1 MLDPLVLGLIG
12 FASALLLLAIR
23 VPIAF
28 ALAGVSTSFIFIFF
42 AGRSG
47 SFNFGAAWAPTLSMV
62 SSNTFDLVHSYD
74 LSMIPLFVLLGH
86 VAYHTGMTTDIYRA
100 ARVWLMRI
108 PGGVGMASV
117 FGCGGFSAITGS
129 SIACASAMGR
139 ICVPEM
145 LRVGYDKRL
154 ATSTVAVG
162 GTLGSLIPPSV
173 LFIVYGIFT
182 ETSINRLF
190 LAGVIPGLLSLAGFL
205 LVIYIWVKRKPDTA
219 PLPDFELAP
228 GDRRKAAI
236 KCWPA
241 VLLFTI
247 IIGGIYSGLF
257 TATEAAAV
265 SAFAAIMIGTLQKK
279 LSWNQFIHSVKE
291 TATQTTTIFFIAAG
305 AKIFVGFV
313 ALTGMAPALVGV
325 VETADLSIGLLLVV
339 IAGIYLL
346 LGMFLDPLGILVLTL
361 PFLVPMMEG
370 YGLDL
375 IWFGVVVIKLLEI
388 SLITP
393 PVGLNVFVIASV
405 TSPKVAVY
413 EIFSGVVRFLVMDVL
428 VLILLIVFPILSLF
442 LPRTMF

>member
-1 MLDPLVLGLIG
+1 MDPLTLGLVG
-12 FASALLLLAIR
+12 FACAILLLAFR

-28 ALAGVSTSFIFIFF
+28 TLAGVSSVFIFIFF
-42 AGRSG
+42 AIRRGGFDVESAL
-47 SFNFGAAWAPTLSMV
+47 SPTLSMIAG
-62 SSNTFDLVHSYD
+62 NTYDLVHSYD

-86 VAYHTGMTTDIYRA
+86 IAYHTGMTTDIYRA
-100 ARVWLMRI
+100 ARVWLMKI
-108 PGGVGMASV
+108 PGGVAMASV

-145 LRVGYDKRL
+145 LSAGYDKRL
-154 ATSTVAVG
+154 ASSTVAVG

-173 LFIVYGIFT
+173 LFIIYGIFT

-190 LAGVIPGLLSLAGFL
+190 LAGVVPGLLSLAGFL
-205 LVIYIWVKRKPDTA
+205 LVIYIWVKRNPEAA
-219 PLPDFELAP
+219 PVPEVELAR

-236 KCWPA
+236 QCWPA
-241 VLLFTI
+241 LVLFSV
-247 IIGGIYSGLF
+247 IIGGIYSGVF
-257 TATEAAAV
+257 TATEAAAI
-265 SAFAAIMIGTLQKK
+265 SAFMAVVIGVLQKK
-279 LSWNQFIHSVKE
+279 LDWSQFVESVKE
-291 TATQTTTIFFIAAG
+291 TCTQTTTIFFIAAG

-313 ALTGMAPALVGV
+313 ALTGLAPALVDIV
-325 VETADLSIGLLLVV
+325 ASADVSLWLLLAM
-339 IAGIYLL
+339 IAGVYLL

-361 PFLVPMMEG
+361 PFLVPMVEG

-405 TSPKVAVY
+405 TKPSVPVY
-413 EIFSGVVRFLVMDVL
+413 DIFMGVTRFLVMDII
-428 VLILLIVFPILSLF
+428 VLIALMAFPILSLL
-442 LPRTMF
+442 LPNTMF

>member
-1 MLDPLVLGLIG
+1 MDPLMLGLVG
-12 FASALLLLAIR
+12 FACALLLLAIR

-28 ALAGVSTSFIFIFF
+28 TLAGVSTTFILLFF

-47 SFNFGAAWAPTLSMV
+47 GFDIGQALAPTLSMV
-62 SSNTFDLVHSYD
+62 AANTFDLVHSYD

-108 PGGVGMASV
+108 PGGVAMASV

-145 LRVGYDKRL
+145 LQAGYDKRL

-173 LFIVYGIFT
+173 LFIIYGIFT

-190 LAGVIPGLLSLAGFL
+190 LAGVIPGLLSLVGFL
-205 LVIYIWVKRKPDTA
+205 LVIYIWVKRNPDAA
-219 PLPDFELAP
+219 PLPEVELSR

-236 KCWPA
+236 QCWPA
-241 VLLFTI
+241 LLLFTI

-257 TATEAAAV
+257 TATEAAAI
-265 SAFAAIMIGTLQKK
+265 SAFVATVIGVLQKK
-279 LSWNQFIHSVKE
+279 LDWKQFVESVKE
-291 TATQTTTIFFIAAG
+291 TCTQTTSIFFIAAG

-313 ALTGMAPALVGV
+313 ALTGMAPALVGL
-325 VETADLSIGLLLVV
+325 VESADMSLWLLLVM

-361 PFLVPMMEG
+361 PFLVPLVEG

-405 TSPKVAVY
+405 TNPKVAVY
-413 EIFSGVVRFLVMDVL
+413 EIFAGVTRFLVMDIF
-428 VLILLIVFPILSLF
+428 VLILLIVFPILSLL
-442 LPRTMF
+442 LPTTMF